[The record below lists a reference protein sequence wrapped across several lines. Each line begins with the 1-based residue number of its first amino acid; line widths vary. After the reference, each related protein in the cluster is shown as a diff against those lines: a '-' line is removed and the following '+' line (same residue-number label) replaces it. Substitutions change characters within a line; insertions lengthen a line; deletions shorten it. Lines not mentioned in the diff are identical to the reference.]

1 MSAETSF
8 AILKNELHRM
18 VVDTDN
24 PVILRKIKSIFSIL
38 LEQGDE
44 EDWWDTISEREKAAI
59 QKGLRQL
66 ENGERIPHAVV
77 RQGINRMLGKQ

>member
-1 MSAETSF
+1 MSVETSS

-18 VVDTDN
+18 VVETDN
-24 PVILRKIKSIFSIL
+24 PVVLRKIKSIFSIL

-59 QKGLRQL
+59 QKGLKQL

-77 RQGINRMLGKQ
+77 RQEIDRLLGKQ

>member
-1 MSAETSF
+1 MTSETSS

-18 VVDTDN
+18 VVETDN
-24 PVILRKIKSIFSIL
+24 PVVLRKIKSIFSIL

-59 QKGLRQL
+59 QKGLKQL

-77 RQGINRMLGKQ
+77 RQEIDRLLGKQ